1 MSNQLSPDTFGD
13 IAFRPREVKDS
24 VTPLIREQN
33 ARNAAG
39 MQAYGQSLNQNNQAR
54 VNDVQRQKDAATQY
68 GKDVEKLTQFSQSL
82 TDMFKQQVQANN
94 EKQMQEGIAMAYEQ
108 GVTPYEA
115 AELEATEQQVKATDQ
130 VSQPAGTAAFEQT
143 GSYEMASKVK
153 NLSGWRQYGYQQ
165 GRAQMAGAEYGSYIE
180 NAMNTDNTTQITV
193 NGETFTPATARGAA
207 QVQAAM
213 AHVRGQFIRDAGL
226 TGTPVAMLNKYAF
239 PQMHRQDAAMRGKF
253 RDRFAADES
262 FAEQTEAKAMF
273 QSDKDLGSFIT
284 RMAGTLGS
292 DGKALGN
299 RGAHAYV
306 SKYLE
311 ESIASGTIDVD
322 EARSMKGQVVPWDK
336 KGRTFGELYPNLIEG
351 SIKSA
356 LRVDRAEA
364 AEVQREKE
372 RAQKEQEREL
382 VQEIAENPGKY
393 SEDDL
398 AELQREYT
406 KEYGVKSLAIE
417 QASKAYSSTSEQK
430 RDQREMLLKLQQIG
444 QLRPHH
450 LVDVHPEIAA
460 QFTGIAQQQQQAAGA
475 TGTYKDQL
483 AAIKRTVSSARGEST
498 GDGAITIPTQM
509 VVQDLQSVFLKEV
522 AALTAAGDPM
532 AVQNALKKTED
543 YFVAEGGTAEG
554 AQANPKG
561 KYAKYQDAERGPV
574 DNFFDNVNKGA
585 SSDTFTKKITD
596 IEAAIKANSPN
607 FGTAMELQGLVLS
620 KTEAEGLDK
629 GYGTAAWKIPPMV
642 KYLAQKYNQDPFAII
657 NAQREAW
664 DLKPLESLSA
674 MVVDGMTASGKALI
688 HQFKSENRATRAIS
702 SQIGQF
708 NADIIPYGA
717 EIQEVSQ
724 QFGAD
729 PAHIA
734 ALAQIESQFDPNA
747 VSPTGAVGLMQIQ
760 PDQHPTFTGGM
771 DPLANLAY
779 GAQYYQQLLQQ
790 FGDPVQAAGA
800 YNAGPG
806 RFQEYLETGRPL
818 PAETVE
824 HMKKFTKALTKY
836 NRQALNAPT
845 SRRGTFEVAQIVSN
859 DPRYKNDDDP
869 TTLYDP
875 EGHGG
880 DDMHQHYEFTTKKM
894 AQMAK
899 ALYEKQGF
907 RVTSYMRPHDDGS
920 AHQHGY
926 AIDVAPPLDLPRNDE
941 AEMEWID
948 KANAVIGLNT

>member
-33 ARNAAG
+33 QRDEAAMAR
-39 MQAYGQSLNQNNQAR
+39 YGQSLNQNAQTA

-68 GKDVEKLTQFSQSL
+68 GKDVQKLTQFSQKL
-82 TDMFKQQVQANN
+82 TNLFEQQVQANN
-94 EKQMQEGIAMAYEQ
+94 EKQMQEGIAMAYET

-115 AELEATEQQVKATDQ
+115 AELEATEQQVRATDQ

-165 GRAQMAGAEYGSYIE
+165 GRAQMAGAEYSSYME
-180 NAMNTDNTTQITV
+180 NAMNTDNTTQISV

-207 QVQAAM
+207 QIQAAM
-213 AHVRGQFIRDAGL
+213 AHVRGQFIQSAGL

-239 PQMHRQDAAMRGKF
+239 PQMHRTDANMRGKF

-262 FAEQTEAKAMF
+262 YAEQTEAKAMF

-292 DGKALGN
+292 DGKPLGN
-299 RGAHAYV
+299 RGAHSAV
-306 SKYLE
+306 QKYLE
-311 ESIASGTIDVD
+311 DSISSGTIDVE

-336 KGRTFGELYPNLIEG
+336 KGRTFGELYPNLVEG
-351 SIKSA
+351 SIRSA
-356 LRVDRAEA
+356 LKVDRAEA
-364 AEVQREKE
+364 AEVQRAKE

-382 VQEIAENPGKY
+382 VREIAENPGKY
-393 SEDDL
+393 SQEDL
-398 AELQREYT
+398 EQLQQEYT
-406 KEYGVKSLAIE
+406 SEYGQKSLAIE
-417 QASKAYSSTSEQK
+417 AAAKAYSSTSEQR

-450 LVDVHPEIAA
+450 LIDVHPEIAA
-460 QFTGIAQQQQQAAGA
+460 QFTGIAAQQQQAAGA
-475 TGTYKDQL
+475 TGTYADQL

-522 AALTAAGDPM
+522 AALTAAGDPN
-532 AVQNALKKTED
+532 AVQNALAKTNQ
-543 YFVAEGGTAEG
+543 YFVSEGGTAEG
-554 AQANPKG
+554 AQANTKG
-561 KYAKYQDAERGPV
+561 KYAKYHDKERGPV
-574 DNFFDNVNKGA
+574 DNFFDNIKKG
-585 SSDTFTKKITD
+585 SSVPTFTKKITD
-596 IEAAIKANSPN
+596 IEAAIKANTPN
-607 FGTAMELQGLVLS
+607 FGTAMSLQGLVLS
-620 KTEAEGLDK
+620 KPEAEGLDK

-642 KYLAQKYNQDPFAII
+642 TYLAQKYNQDPFAII

-664 DLKPLESLSA
+664 DLEPLESLSA
-674 MVVDGMTASGKALI
+674 NVVSGMTSAGKALI
-688 HQFKSENRATRAIS
+688 NQFKSENRATRAIS

-717 EIQEVSQ
+717 EIQEVSAQ
-724 QFGAD
+724 TGAD

-734 ALAQIESQFDPNA
+734 ALAQIESAMDPNA

-760 PDQHPTFTGGM
+760 QDQHPSFTGGM
-771 DPLANLAY
+771 DPMANLAY

-790 FGDPVQAAGA
+790 FGDPVHAAGA

-806 RFQEYLETGRPL
+806 RFQEYLDGTRDL
-818 PAETVE
+818 PAETVG
-824 HMKKFTKALTKY
+824 HMKKFTKALSKY
-836 NRQALNAPT
+836 NRQALNNPH
-845 SRRGTFEVAQIVSN
+845 SRRGSFELAQIVSN
-859 DPRYKNDDDP
+859 DPRYNGDDDP
-869 TTLYDP
+869 KTLYDP
-875 EGHGG
+875 VGHGG
-880 DDMHQHYEFTTKKM
+880 DHMHQHYEFTTKKM
-894 AQMAK
+894 TLLAK

-907 RVTSYMRPHDDGS
+907 RVTSYMRPHDHGS
-920 AHQHGY
+920 AHSKGY

-948 KANAVIGLNT
+948 KANAVIGLNS